1 VDFHRELPANFGANE
16 RRIIGQIG
24 ETCNLPYNAGMSTAG
39 ESCPLPPR
47 SIQASTKPS
56 APRWIFWTLVVAG
69 IYNLLWGA
77 VVVVFPTQPFA
88 WLGMPLPNYP
98 QLWQC
103 IGMVVGVYGVGYWIA
118 AHDPARH
125 WPIVLVG
132 WLGKVLGPIGFLS
145 AALAGKLPWSF
156 GLVNVTNDLIW
167 WLPFS
172 AILYYAWRTNS
183 APSVVPPLSLEEALQ
198 LVKSHRGRT
207 IGELSGT
214 QSPDPIQ
221 SPDQWSR
228 SSTKARST
236 AEAPR
241 PMVGAL
247 QPGGVLLLFIRHAG
261 CTFCREALAELAA
274 ARKQLEA
281 NGLKLAVAH
290 MSAVDTA
297 SALLAR
303 YGLDDI
309 DHFSDPD
316 CRLFHAFNLARG
328 SFWQVLGPAVW
339 FRGLPALLKHG
350 IGKMDGDGFQ
360 LGGVFLIRDG
370 KVVAA
375 QRLATSAA
383 RADLAA
389 LMNAA

>member
-1 VDFHRELPANFGANE
+1 VDFHRELPANFGDIE
-16 RRIIGQIG
+16 PRIIGQIG

-47 SIQASTKPS
+47 RIHASTKAS
-56 APRWIFWTLVVAG
+56 APRWIYWTLVVAG
-69 IYNLLWGA
+69 IYNLVWGA
-77 VVVVFPTQPFA
+77 IVVLFPSQPFES
-88 WLGMPLPNYP
+88 LGMPQPNYP

-118 AHDPARH
+118 AYDPARH
-125 WPIVLVG
+125 WPIVFVG

-145 AALAGKLPWSF
+145 AALAGELPWAF

-167 WLPFS
+167 WLPFT
-172 AILYYAWRTNS
+172 AILYNAWRTNS
-183 APSVVPPLSLEEALQ
+183 APSDAPPLSLEEALQ
-198 LVKSHRGRT
+198 SVQSQRGRT
-207 IGELSGT
+207 IGELSSK
-214 QSPDPIQ
+214 QSPGSIQ
-221 SPDQWSR
+221 SPDQWSGC
-228 SSTKARST
+228 SAKAAST
-236 AEAPR
+236 AESPR

-281 NGLKLAVAH
+281 KGLKLAVAH

-303 YGLDDI
+303 YGLDGI

-316 CRLFHAFNLARG
+316 CRLFRAFNLARG

-339 FRGLPALLKHG
+339 VRGLPALVRHG

-360 LGGVFLIRDG
+360 LGGAFLVRDG

-375 QRLATSAA
+375 QRLATSAE

-389 LMNAA
+389 LVNAA